1 MKPLLL
7 SNLLL
12 LGLTAPA
19 LAQTSEMIRTQYY
32 RVKPVRPDATLTQ
45 QAFRLSQH
53 FTQPA
58 WTGFA
63 AQLSS
68 LPQPVESYLGFA
80 PDKPLYSTLRYLG
93 GRPRYWRQYTTPEQL
108 LARQREL
115 ATIPAGQR
123 YGLGPGFELSQ
134 PVSWHATNQFYRH
147 LWAVQLERRQTD
159 YERIEAILQ
168 AQHVKVTKL
177 KQALPVLL
185 FKLDSMGRVEG
196 VGTDPS
202 RTTYGLTARSRKLII
217 KALSAERFHA
227 LEARNMFNKPHPWQ
241 ERLAR
246 LSMGRRLS
254 TAGHFLTGWLP
265 AKRKH
270 YEDKCGP
277 VTDKIKK
284 RSFWRN

>member
-1 MKPLLL
+1 MKSLLL

-32 RVKPVRPDATLTQ
+32 RLQPVRPDAGLTR

-63 AQLSS
+63 AQLGS
-68 LPQPVESYLGFA
+68 LPQPVESYLGFTS
-80 PDKPLYSTLRYLG
+80 DEPLYSTLRYLG
-93 GRPRYWRQYTTPEQL
+93 GKPRYWRQYTTPEQL

-115 ATIPAGQR
+115 ATGPFGQH
-123 YGLGPGFELSQ
+123 YGLGQGFQLSQ

-159 YERIEAILQ
+159 YERIESILQ
-168 AQHVKVTKL
+168 ARHVKVTKL

-185 FKLDSMGRVEG
+185 FKLDSTGRVEG
-196 VGTDPS
+196 VDADPL

-227 LEARNMFNKPHPWQ
+227 LEARNIFNKPHPWQ

-246 LSMGRRLS
+246 LSMGRRFS
-254 TAGHFLTGWLP
+254 TAGHFLIGWLP
-265 AKRKH
+265 VKRKP

-277 VTDKIKK
+277 ISNTLKK
-284 RSFWRN
+284 